1 MLHLEDDNVESSAG
15 DTEVPFGL
23 MRRNLV
29 EADMDITPMIDLT
42 FLLLIFFLVSSTPDK
57 ATVVDLPEAN
67 HGVGVSQLNS
77 VIFTIGVGGLNTA
90 PVYAADGRVPG
101 TELSDDLQTRSDQI
115 RDAVEKGFRENKTN
129 VVIKADRNVAHREVA
144 RVIKAVSQVEGVKIH
159 LAVLE
164 TQ

>member
-1 MLHLEDDNVESSAG
+1 MLHLDDNVDSDVDE
-15 DTEVPFGL
+15 TEAPLRL
-23 MRRNLV
+23 MGRSLV

-57 ATVVDLPEAN
+57 STVVDLPEAN

-77 VIFTIGVGGLNTA
+77 VIFTVGMGGLNVA

-101 TELSDDLQTRSDQI
+101 TELSDDLEVRSSQI
-115 RDAVEKGFRENKTN
+115 VAAVEEGFRENRTN
-129 VVIKADRNVAHREVA
+129 VIIKADRNVAYREVA
-144 RVIKAVSQVEGVKIH
+144 RVVKAVSQVEGVKIH

>member
-1 MLHLEDDNVESSAG
+1 MLHLDDKAESHEEEA
-15 DTEVPFGL
+15 EQPLRL
-23 MRRNLV
+23 MSRNLE

-57 ATVVDLPEAN
+57 NTVVDLPPAN

-77 VIFTIGVGGLNTA
+77 VIFTIGMGGLNTA
-90 PVYAADGRVPG
+90 PVYAGDGRVPG
-101 TELSDDLQTRSDQI
+101 TELSDDLGTRHKQI
-115 RDAVEKGFRENKTN
+115 VEAVERGFRENRPN
-129 VVIKADRNVAHREVA
+129 IIIKADRNVAFREVS
-144 RVIKAVSQVEGVKIH
+144 RVIKAASEVDGVKIH